1 MQSHRPTIAR
11 EELVALYQSV
21 GWTAYTRDPDALER
35 AVAAST
41 WVAAARGDG
50 ALIGLIRV
58 LSDDVAIALVQ
69 DLLVRPDHQRTGVGR
84 GLLRQALARFDH
96 VRSIAL
102 ITDDEPRQHAF
113 YRSLGLVDLREV
125 AGGRLHAFVRAP
137 RG

>member
-1 MQSHRPTIAR
+1 MQQDRPEVSR
-11 EELVALYQSV
+11 DELLSLYESV

-35 AVAAST
+35 AVAVST
-41 WVAAARGDG
+41 WVATAREEG

-96 VRSIAL
+96 VRSIVL